1 MPAPARSR
9 PAAPCTP
16 RGGDDAALLPQVVD
30 EYAHVGGRVDRG
42 GVDWMIVGLHG
53 RMVAT
58 VMLRLAAPRRTHSVT
73 GTPVDC
79 TRWSSS
85 PIGSSRDAPGC
96 AAPRSHRQQPSP

>member
-1 MPAPARSR
+1 MRSY
-9 PAAPCTP
+9 ASSSSKSAGAPCTP

-58 VMLRLAAPRRTHSVT
+58 VMLRLAAPVGHT
-73 GTPVDC
+73 
-79 TRWSSS
+79 
-85 PIGSSRDAPGC
+85 A
-96 AAPRSHRQQPSP
+96 